1 MKSVLIVESDMD
13 YAIEAGIRW
22 GRKGFA
28 PIFAFSIREA
38 VAETRL
44 QEPELILVTQSLRDS
59 SRNEFLKE
67 LHNSGYYVQTGIRV
81 KEDGLDNKYILIDK
95 SERIVIEESIDTE

>member
-1 MKSVLIVESDMD
+1 MKRVLIVESDMD

-38 VAETRL
+38 LAETRL
-44 QEPELILVTQSLRDS
+44 QEPELILFDQSLRDGGG
-59 SRNEFLKE
+59 NEFLKE
-67 LHNSGYYVQTGIRV
+67 LNNSGYNVPTDIRA
-81 KEDGLDNKYILIDK
+81 KEDSLDNKYILIDK
-95 SERIVIEESIDTE
+95 GKRIVIEA

>member
-1 MKSVLIVESDMD
+1 MKRVLIVESDMD
-13 YAIEAGIRW
+13 YAIETGIRW

-44 QEPELILVTQSLRDS
+44 QEPELILVNQSLRDS

-67 LHNSGYYVQTGIRV
+67 LINSGYYVQTGIRV
-81 KEDGLDNKYILIDK
+81 KEDGLYNKYILIDK
-95 SERIVIEESIDTE
+95 SERIVIEESLDTE

>member
-1 MKSVLIVESDMD
+1 ML
-13 YAIEAGIRW
+13 
-22 GRKGFA
+22 
-28 PIFAFSIREA
+28 
-38 VAETRL
+38 L
-44 QEPELILVTQSLRDS
+44 
-59 SRNEFLKE
+59 RNECLKE

>member
-1 MKSVLIVESDMD
+1 MKRVLIVESDMD
-13 YAIEAGIRW
+13 YAIETGICW

-38 VAETRL
+38 VAETQF
-44 QEPELILVTQSLRDS
+44 QEPELILVNQSLRDS

-67 LHNSGYYVQTGIRV
+67 LNNSGYYVQTGIRV